1 LIMPTLRLELSIR
14 LSRLLTLG
22 AVLALAS
29 TAAFGQDPAALKRAM
44 MSIVQV
50 NFTTEILASPQSVV
64 EFGGKVLRNY
74 QPTIVSLYSSSGIVI
89 DKKGHLLTFVGYRWV
104 DIHGRNPR
112 IEVVDSLGQKH
123 PGKLVGI
130 DQNMMIAVILCP
142 GNRLMETPFCERCEI
157 QNGLTVVL
165 PVSDGAKGS
174 QLESAQVVSVN
185 AGSGALDGA
194 WAIKVRRPV
203 SLIGAPLLNA
213 QNQVI
218 GLIADPPTR
227 SATTN
232 PRMDVVDVKIL
243 GVSQMRSSAS
253 KIIAAGGDIQTG
265 WLGVN
270 VKTDVDSSAGV
281 VIDGVEAGSPAHK
294 AGLLPNDVV
303 TKWNG
308 IEIRDL
314 MKFVQII
321 EDTPLGAKAAITIRR
336 QEKTMTLTAVI
347 EARKPRESNERLVFE
362 LPEVMALPG
371 ARITTGDSQFQSLLG
386 IEIVLLTPQLAES
399 LRMPVQSGLLIANVN
414 KQTAF
419 DLAGVLAGDII
430 LGVDDVQVGDPQ
442 AFYDHLKTR
451 GWGSNLILRLVRKG
465 VQLTKTVRLPLR
477 KID

>member
-1 LIMPTLRLELSIR
+1 
-14 LSRLLTLG
+14 
-22 AVLALAS
+22 
-29 TAAFGQDPAALKRAM
+29 
-44 MSIVQV
+44 
-50 NFTTEILASPQSVV
+50 
-64 EFGGKVLRNY
+64 
-74 QPTIVSLYSSSGIVI
+74 
-89 DKKGHLLTFVGYRWV
+89 
-104 DIHGRNPR
+104 
-112 IEVVDSLGQKH
+112 
-123 PGKLVGI
+123 
-130 DQNMMIAVILCP
+130 MIAVILCP